1 MQDRATCPPS
11 TLHASVI
18 QDTVLA
24 RRQSDNERKRNLT
37 NDQREAKNARSR
49 ARHQKRCDELTLEV
63 REIMNEKRRERSVQ
77 RRKLMSANEKG
88 ESSAQ
93 RKANYDRRKK
103 TPCKE
108 CIAIPL
114 TDLANSTSECPTSP
128 IRASPVSRAA
138 LDDSS
143 DGDPG
148 TNMPRYTAGADGMK
162 LRLLVSYALSH
173 HVVLT

>member
-1 MQDRATCPPS
+1 M
-11 TLHASVI
+11 SVI
-18 QDTVLA
+18 
-24 RRQSDNERKRNLT
+24 
-37 NDQREAKNARSR
+37 
-49 ARHQKRCDELTLEV
+49 
-63 REIMNEKRRERSVQ
+63 
-77 RRKLMSANEKG
+77 EKG

-93 RKANYDRRKK
+93 RKANYERRKK

-128 IRASPVSRAA
+128 IRASPVSRTAK
-138 LDDSS
+138 DDSS

-148 TNMPRYTAGADGMK
+148 TNKPRYFAGADGMK
-162 LRLLVSYALSH
+162 LRLSVSYAHSQ

>member
-1 MQDRATCPPS
+1 MKEGATCPPS
-11 TLHASVI
+11 TLHVSVI

-24 RRQSDNERKRNLT
+24 RRQTDNERKRNLT
-37 NDQREAKNARSR
+37 NDQREAKNTRRR
-49 ARHQKRCDELTLEV
+49 ACHQKRSDELTLEV
-63 REIMNEKRRERSVQ
+63 REVMNEKRRERSVQ
-77 RRKLMSANEKG
+77 RCKIMSANEKG

-103 TPCKE
+103 TCKE

-114 TDLANSTSECPTSP
+114 TDLANLDSECPTCPS
-128 IRASPVSRAA
+128 RASPVSRAA
-138 LDDSS
+138 KDDSS

-148 TNMPRYTAGADGMK
+148 TNMPRYSIGANGMN
-162 LRLLVSYALSH
+162 LRLSVSYAHSQ